1 MSQIAGVTV
10 GSIFFIVIV
19 VTIIILAVL
28 AILTPVFIYLINLR
42 VKELLQEQRKANFNT
57 GEELQKNNERLEEL
71 QKTSFL
77 ILSEQKKLVGSI
89 KTSSKIADD
98 K

>member
-10 GSIFFIVIV
+10 GSIFFIVII

-57 GEELQKNNERLEEL
+57 SEELQKNNERLEEL

-77 ILSEQKKLVGSI
+77 ILSEQKKLGVMI
-89 KTSSKIADD
+89 KGPSQIID
-98 K
+98 KK